1 VTTETRYGLGK
12 GKVYPH
18 QKAGS
23 LLNPVRRLI
32 QSPVRLARGMSLR
45 GDESV
50 LELGCGPG
58 YFSPA
63 LADSVPNGSL
73 TLFDLQPEML
83 RMARARLGD
92 RANIRAVAGD
102 AMMLPFN
109 AASFD
114 VVFIALVLG
123 EVPDR
128 RKCLEEVRR
137 TLRPGGRLIIN
148 EVRGDPDFIKP
159 ARLDQECGEA
169 GLRLL
174 LRRRGRLRWTHIS
187 EYGIA

>member
-1 VTTETRYGLGK
+1 MTGQAQFGLGK

-18 QKAGS
+18 QKARS

-32 QSPVRLARGMSLR
+32 QSPERLIRSIQMH

-58 YFSPA
+58 YFSRA
-63 LADSVPNGSL
+63 LADAVPRGTL

-83 RMARARLGD
+83 NMARERLGP
-92 RANIRAVAGD
+92 RPTITAVAGD
-102 AMMLPFN
+102 AMMLPFK

-114 VVFIALVLG
+114 IVFIALVLG

-137 TLRPGGRLIIN
+137 TLRLGGRLVIN
-148 EVRGDPDFIKP
+148 EVRGDPDFIRP
-159 ARLDQECGEA
+159 AKLDQECGEA

-174 LRRRGRLRWTHIS
+174 RRRPGRLRWTHIS
-187 EYGIA
+187 EYVIA